1 MRTQMEHLL
10 EGKSLVWVSAD
21 ELGVFTAATRK
32 MLMDHFSQAA
42 VKVQL
47 IRAENTEEL
56 SQLTLRHVTGLVTL
70 VLQQSG
76 EIPTACKS
84 LWRIRGRLEQPIC
97 ACFIATEMIDQVPV
111 LLESG
116 AQIVVSQLDVW
127 QRALTRILSRAPLSK
142 QGFHPLTG
150 SLVDRLPWPTAE
162 GR

>member
-1 MRTQMEHLL
+1 MRPQMEHLL

-32 MLMDHFSQAA
+32 MLMDHFAKEA

-56 SQLTLRHVTGLVTL
+56 SQLAQRHATGLVTL
-70 VLQQSG
+70 VLRQAG
-76 EIPTACKS
+76 EIPAACKS

-97 ACFIATEMIDQVPV
+97 VCFLTTEMIDHVPL

-116 AQIVVSQLDVW
+116 AHIVVSQLDAW
-127 QRALTRILSRAPLSK
+127 QRALPRILSRAPLSK

-150 SLVDRLPWPTAE
+150 SLVDRLPWHAE
-162 GR
+162 E